1 MFTLIAYRTNGYCPS
16 GSQTNSDL
24 EISYHE
30 SPDSLG
36 EEFLKFKR
44 KEFDHRDCREFDN
57 YEFTILHDG
66 RDIYDINCDWHKEM
80 FDELNMIANSDKVN
94 WLHEEQEV
102 LAQKRLRER
111 NAQREHDLAELARIH
126 ERLGIT
132 G

>member
-30 SPDSLG
+30 SIDSLG
-36 EEFLKFKR
+36 VEFLKIKR
-44 KEFDHRDCREFDN
+44 KEFENRDCREYDD
-57 YEFTILHDG
+57 YELTILHNG
-66 RDIYDINCDWHKEM
+66 RDIYEINHQFHQEV
-80 FDELNMIANSDKVN
+80 FDELKMIATVDKVK
-94 WLHEEQEV
+94 WLQEEEDE

-111 NAQREHDLAELARIH
+111 NAQRERDLAELARIH

-132 G
+132 S

>member
-1 MFTLIAYRTNGYCPS
+1 MFTLITYRTNGYCPS

-36 EEFLKFKR
+36 ADFLKLKR
-44 KEFDHRDCREFDN
+44 KEFDHRDYREFDN
-57 YEFTILHDG
+57 YEFTILHNG

-80 FDELNMIANSDKVN
+80 FDELNSIAHDDSVK
-94 WLHEEQEV
+94 WKQEEEDE

-111 NAQREHDLAELARIH
+111 NAQRERDLAELARIH